1 MRLIALDTHT
11 PFIGGWCTILFIKS
25 YSMTWSW
32 KTYSLH
38 LLNNLTGSWRNETIY
53 TSFLWSQCHSYHD
66 HGRARECRETL
77 EILCRWNKYHFRNH
91 LVLVKK
97 FFHILPYGL
106 QFTVPRGGEDP
117 DCMRFQWIKMQQKT
131 GWYFLVLSPNINA
144 QVACRTHTFIFYFF
158 ICSLVYYRRYNS
170 GRTKRWQST
179 RQASH
184 VGGCW
189 VSKASPAVPLPQHPD
204 VLANAALRTPS
215 FRFFMELLLS
225 RRVWLKGASF
235 YLFGC
240 VGP

>member
-91 LVLVKK
+91 LVLAKK

-106 QFTVPRGGEDP
+106 QFTVPRGAEDP

-158 ICSLVYYRRYNS
+158 YMF
-170 GRTKRWQST
+170 
-179 RQASH
+179 ASVLQKIQLRKDQTVAVH
-184 VGGCW
+184 
-189 VSKASPAVPLPQHPD
+189 KASKPRGR
-204 VLANAALRTPS
+204 VLGFQGLSGCTPS
-215 FRFFMELLLS
+215 PAPR
-225 RRVWLKGASF
+225 
-235 YLFGC
+235 C
-240 VGP
+240 VG